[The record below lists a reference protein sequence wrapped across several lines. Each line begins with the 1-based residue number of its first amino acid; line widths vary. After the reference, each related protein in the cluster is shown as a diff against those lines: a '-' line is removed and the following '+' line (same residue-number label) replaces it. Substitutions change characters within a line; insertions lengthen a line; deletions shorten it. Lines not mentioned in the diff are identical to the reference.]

1 LPAGSVVSAR
11 VLAIVRRTRA
21 QSLADYQLALKVDEW
36 EVVLPEV
43 VIAP

>member
-1 LPAGSVVSAR
+1 VSVR

-21 QSLADYQLALKVDEW
+21 QSSVEFQDALKVDEW
-36 EVVLPEV
+36 EVVLPEL